1 VNGIWIAV
9 LADLFARGDTSCT
22 YKHEFTQQQ
31 HLLIFPIVLFG
42 WAAIMQNSDG
52 TANRPFPYA
61 GAVVITLVPEAPL
74 WSLPLFGNNAKP

>member
-1 VNGIWIAV
+1 
-9 LADLFARGDTSCT
+9 
-22 YKHEFTQQQ
+22 
-31 HLLIFPIVLFG
+31 
-42 WAAIMQNSDG
+42 MQNSDG